1 MIGLILSS
9 SAIAAVVSSV
19 CSYFIQRSALARS
32 YKQDY
37 YKMIIGKRME
47 AYQYVEAQIA
57 VLKMAV
63 VDDRTGEGYHMI
75 FNYEDSEYQQYQSNL
90 RLALT
95 HSMWLSENMIKALA
109 ALNQL
114 FLTIDVE
121 INQDVM
127 HNISVGKKYYTQLA
141 SARTDVENNLK
152 TDLLTLYDVK
162 NFLNKKTEKKYRR
175 YMIPKRK

>member
-1 MIGLILSS
+1 
-9 SAIAAVVSSV
+9 
-19 CSYFIQRSALARS
+19 
-32 YKQDY
+32 
-37 YKMIIGKRME
+37 
-47 AYQYVEAQIA
+47 
-57 VLKMAV
+57 
-63 VDDRTGEGYHMI
+63 MI

-152 TDLLTLYDVK
+152 ADLLTLYDVK

>member
-9 SAIAAVVSSV
+9 SAVAAVVSSV
-19 CSYFIQRSALARS
+19 CSYIIQRSTLARS

-47 AYQYVEAQIA
+47 AYQYIESQIA
-57 VLKMAV
+57 DLKTAV

-75 FNYEDSEYQQYQSNL
+75 FNEGDSKYWQYQSNL
-90 RLALT
+90 HLALT
-95 HSMWLSENMIKALA
+95 HSMWLSENMINALV

-114 FLTIDVE
+114 FLTINAE
-121 INQDVM
+121 INKDMM
-127 HNISVGKKYYTQLA
+127 HNISVGKKYYSQLA
-141 SARTDVENNLK
+141 DARTDVENNLK

>member
-57 VLKMAV
+57 VMKMTV
-63 VDDRTGEGYHMI
+63 SDDRTGDFYHLI
-75 FNYEDSEYQQYQSNL
+75 FNYKDSEYRQYQRNL
-90 RLALT
+90 YLALT
-95 HSMWLSENMIKALA
+95 HSMWLSENMKNALT

-127 HNISVGKKYYTQLA
+127 HNISVGKKYYRQLA
-141 SARTDVENNLK
+141 DARVDVENNLK

-162 NFLNKKTEKKYRR
+162 NFLNKETEKKYRWCI
-175 YMIPKRK
+175 IPKRK